1 MHFFG
6 YLPVCH
12 EVKNLEAFQPVK
24 DLEYAKTVDYGKNCK
39 TLRNSEL
46 IYKKCQIYF
55 VILHRLL
62 FPEPSWRKE
71 TWTPYSVYA

>member
-24 DLEYAKTVDYGKNCK
+24 DLIYAITIFFFFFINVNVF
-39 TLRNSEL
+39 
-46 IYKKCQIYF
+46 F
-55 VILHRLL
+55 VPLQ
-62 FPEPSWRKE
+62 S
-71 TWTPYSVYA
+71 